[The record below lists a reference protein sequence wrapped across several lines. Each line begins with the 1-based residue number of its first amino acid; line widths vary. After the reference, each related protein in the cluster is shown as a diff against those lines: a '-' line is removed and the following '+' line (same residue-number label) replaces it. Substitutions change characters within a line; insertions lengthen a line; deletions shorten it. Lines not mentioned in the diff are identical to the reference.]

1 MLSWAHCHKVSG
13 RSRQFLETVATLI
26 RSALRPHVTRSLSL
40 SALLTFGGH
49 GTELEEKMWVS
60 SLMVSTC
67 TRSAARHRSQHGLND
82 LELHLGEEGGAT
94 TLGEALHDG
103 GL

>member
-1 MLSWAHCHKVSG
+1 MG
-13 RSRQFLETVATLI
+13 F
-26 RSALRPHVTRSLSL
+26 
-40 SALLTFGGH
+40 
-49 GTELEEKMWVS
+49 
-60 SLMVSTC
+60 LMVSTC

>member
-1 MLSWAHCHKVSG
+1 VG
-13 RSRQFLETVATLI
+13 F
-26 RSALRPHVTRSLSL
+26 
-40 SALLTFGGH
+40 
-49 GTELEEKMWVS
+49 
-60 SLMVSTC
+60 LMVSTFA
-67 TRSAARHRSQHGLND
+67 RSAARHRSQHGLND